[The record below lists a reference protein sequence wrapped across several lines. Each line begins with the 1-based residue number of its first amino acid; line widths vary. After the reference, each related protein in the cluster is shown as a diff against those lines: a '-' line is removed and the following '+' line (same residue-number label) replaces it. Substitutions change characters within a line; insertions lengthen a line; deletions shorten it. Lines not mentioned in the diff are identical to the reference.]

1 LFTDQAVDV
10 YLADI
15 VRRVPEGGGRRIDA
29 NPGGPLRETI
39 PIHEALARWLPQAAL
54 IVAAAAL
61 TGCTMTPW
69 TDSWQ
74 PVRPSTPMSAATPG
88 VIAGYYR
95 VNPGDTLAGI
105 AAAYGQRVQD
115 LASWNRMSPND
126 AVSPGQVLRVA
137 PPPAATSLGQPS
149 TAAQPGSL
157 AWPATGSVAAP
168 FSAGR
173 TRGITIAASGPDH
186 SVRAAANGRVVYA
199 GSGVKAYG
207 PLVILKH
214 DNGLITED
222 PAGPISAEQI
232 AAGEK
237 ALASA
242 YPAEA
247 VKLYFSTLLA
257 QDPDTWKGL
266 AAHIEQS

>member
-1 LFTDQAVDV
+1 MKK
-10 YLADI
+10 
-15 VRRVPEGGGRRIDA
+15 
-29 NPGGPLRETI
+29 NI
-39 PIHEALARWLPQAAL
+39 PIHDALARWLPQVALAA
-54 IVAAAAL
+54 AAAAL

-74 PVRPSTPMSAATPG
+74 PVRPSTPTSVATPG

-115 LASWNRMSPND
+115 VASWNHMAPTD

-137 PPPAATSLGQPS
+137 PPPAGTSLGQPS
-149 TAAQPGSL
+149 AAVAQPGSL
-157 AWPATGSVAAP
+157 AWPATGSVVTS
-168 FSAGR
+168 FTAGK
-173 TRGITIAASGPDH
+173 TRGIVIAATGPDH

-214 DNGLITED
+214 DNGLITAYGHNGKLLVSEGDAVRAGQPVAEMGTDASGRSTFEFEVRQNGKVVD
-222 PAGPISAEQI
+222 PMNFLPRNG
-232 AAGEK
+232 G
-237 ALASA
+237 
-242 YPAEA
+242 
-247 VKLYFSTLLA
+247 
-257 QDPDTWKGL
+257 
-266 AAHIEQS
+266 

>member
-1 LFTDQAVDV
+1 MRP
-10 YLADI
+10 DI
-15 VRRVPEGGGRRIDA
+15 VRGLPEGGGRRIDA

-126 AVSPGQVLRVA
+126 AVSSGQVLRVA

-214 DNGLITED
+214 DNGLITAYGHNGRLLVNEGDAVRVGQPIAEMGTDASGRSTFEFEVRQNGKVVD
-222 PAGPISAEQI
+222 PMNFLPRNG
-232 AAGEK
+232 G
-237 ALASA
+237 
-242 YPAEA
+242 
-247 VKLYFSTLLA
+247 
-257 QDPDTWKGL
+257 
-266 AAHIEQS
+266 

>member
-1 LFTDQAVDV
+1 M
-10 YLADI
+10 
-15 VRRVPEGGGRRIDA
+15 
-29 NPGGPLRETI
+29 RETI

-54 IVAAAAL
+54 VVAAAAL

-149 TAAQPGSL
+149 TAAQSGSL

-173 TRGITIAASGPDH
+173 ARGITIAASGPDH

-214 DNGLITED
+214 DNGLITAYGHNGRLLVNEGDAVRVGQPIAEMGTDASGRSTFEFEVRQNGKVVD
-222 PAGPISAEQI
+222 PMNFLPRNG
-232 AAGEK
+232 G
-237 ALASA
+237 
-242 YPAEA
+242 
-247 VKLYFSTLLA
+247 
-257 QDPDTWKGL
+257 
-266 AAHIEQS
+266 